1 MKLVLTSIGQ
11 DTELDTGE
19 NVHTLTFNNGKLR
32 ICVSEK
38 EINKLVEFIKS
49 SAGITDPSPQA
60 TTTKTAAKVQEDE
73 SFYIEPNLNQD
84 NQIWRDPYAEKGIGS
99 GIAEDD
105 MTYTN
110 GQTDEEGAI
119 EF

>member
-1 MKLVLTSIGQ
+1 MKLILTSIGQ

-49 SAGITDPSPQA
+49 SAGIVEPSPQSSPVV
-60 TTTKTAAKVQEDE
+60 KMAKMEDE

-84 NQIWRDPYAEKGIGS
+84 DEIWRDPYAEKGIGS
-99 GIAEDD
+99 GIPEND
-105 MTYTN
+105 MTQTN